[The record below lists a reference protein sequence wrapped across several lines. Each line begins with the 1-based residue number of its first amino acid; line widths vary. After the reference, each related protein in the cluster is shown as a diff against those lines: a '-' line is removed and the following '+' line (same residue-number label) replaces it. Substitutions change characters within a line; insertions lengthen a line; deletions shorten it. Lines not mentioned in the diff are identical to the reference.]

1 MTFDEFVGQVH
12 NQIEASD
19 TGEALSA
26 IRATLQTLAERLH
39 GEEAEHVAAQL
50 PDEIGAYMRLT
61 KKNDIFD
68 LEEFFERVRK
78 REGVDIRDAAYHA
91 RVVVSVLSEALTPGE
106 LDDVRGQLPSDY
118 NPLFEAGVSGNMDT
132 S

>member
-1 MTFDEFVGQVH
+1 MNFDEFVGQVH

-39 GEEAEHVAAQL
+39 GDEAEHVAAQL
-50 PDEIGAYMRLT
+50 PEEIGAYMRLT
-61 KKNDIFD
+61 QDNEVFD

-91 RVVVSVLSEALTPGE
+91 RVVIDVLSQALNPGE

-118 NPLFEAGVSGNMDT
+118 NPLFEAGASGEMDT

>member
-26 IRATLQTLAERLH
+26 IRATLQTLAERLR

-50 PDEIGAYMRLT
+50 PDEIGAYLRLT
-61 KKNDIFD
+61 QGNEIFD
-68 LEEFFERVRK
+68 LDEFFERVRK

-91 RVVVSVLSEALTPGE
+91 RVVIDVLSEALTPGE
-106 LDDVRGQLPSDY
+106 LNDVRGQFPADY
-118 NPLFEAGVSGNMDT
+118 NPLFEAGVSGNMDR

>member
-39 GEEAEHVAAQL
+39 GEEAAHVAAQL

-68 LEEFFERVRK
+68 LEEFLERVRK
-78 REGVDIRDAAYHA
+78 REGVDIRDAAYHT
-91 RVVVSVLSEALTPGE
+91 RVVINVLSEALTQGE
-106 LDDVRGQLPSDY
+106 MDDVRGQLSDDY
-118 NPLFEAGVSGNMDT
+118 NPLFEAGVSGEMDT